1 MSSPTTVPDSG
12 PPPLTRATEGRMVA
26 GVARGVAVHLGV
38 DVWWVRLVFVLLA
51 LAGGSGFVAYAA
63 LWIFVPLEDSE
74 PSPPGRRSQARA
86 STPPETALL
95 LVLGAAGVVLGGLLL
110 VSMAGWDVRPLW
122 PLALAGIGA
131 ALIWLRADEEQRE
144 RLRSNVERVA
154 PARRA
159 GLVQLVLGGVL
170 VVVGLIAFGIGGVG
184 LSEAGTLLA
193 SVAVTVVGIALVV
206 SPFALRIRRERD
218 AERRAR
224 IRSEERAELAAGLHD
239 SVLQSLALIQRSADD
254 PAAVSR
260 IARAQ
265 ERDLRRWLYPAAT
278 PSASS
283 FRSALEGA
291 AADVEDSGDVRVEL
305 VCVGDVPLDPGL
317 SALVRASREAMS
329 NAARHAGVDTVSV
342 FAEATDAQVA
352 VHVRDRGAGFEV
364 DSIPDDRMGVRE
376 SIIGRVERHGGRAT
390 VTSATGTGTRIELVM
405 PREKS

>member
-1 MSSPTTVPDSG
+1 
-12 PPPLTRATEGRMVA
+12 
-26 GVARGVAVHLGV
+26 
-38 DVWWVRLVFVLLA
+38 
-51 LAGGSGFVAYAA
+51 
-63 LWIFVPLEDSE
+63 
-74 PSPPGRRSQARA
+74 
-86 STPPETALL
+86 
-95 LVLGAAGVVLGGLLL
+95 
-110 VSMAGWDVRPLW
+110 MAGWDVRPLW

-144 RLRSNVERVA
+144 RLRSNVERVT

-206 SPFALRIRRERD
+206 SPFALRVRRERD

-283 FRSALEGA
+283 FRTALEGA
-291 AADVEDSGDVRVEL
+291 AAEVEDSGDVRVEL
-305 VCVGDVPLDPGL
+305 VCVGDVPLDSGL

-342 FAEATDAQVA
+342 FAEASDAQVV

-405 PREKS
+405 PREKP